1 MKKILL
7 FVFALTGSFILYAQQ
22 TPSTDSLKEYT
33 GKYKF
38 PEGSV
43 VTEVNIVL
51 ENGIL
56 QATSMMGNSEL
67 KKIEKDLFEVVAYSG
82 TAQFKRGQEGKVNGV
97 KIEVDDLI
105 LDGTKSEESITLQR
119 LQLKR

>member
-1 MKKILL
+1 MKKIIL
-7 FVFALTGSFILYAQQ
+7 FVFALTSSFVLYAQQ
-22 TPSTDSLKEYT
+22 APAADSLKEYT

-38 PEGSV
+38 PERSV
-43 VTEVNIVL
+43 VAEVNVVL

-56 QATSMMGNSEL
+56 QASSVMGSSEL

-82 TAQFKRGQEGKVNGV
+82 TAQFKRSQEGKINGV
-97 KIEVDDLI
+97 KIEVDDVI
-105 LDGTKSEESITLQR
+105 LDGTKSEEALALQR